1 MDLLPSTF
9 FCTVSL
15 LTLNMCY
22 TQKLSS
28 RGRGLYCTGYSKSY
42 YGLHVTTQIFLFGFS
57 RVRMFPRCRTA
68 RLIAAGCIYCAHDC
82 HAYCTFGPCVSLAK
96 AQRIC
101 RGSWASSIVKTWI
114 VSRTYLRHMKKWG
127 IARTNL
133 VKYTSE
139 RVSVLLTFVSEIEEL
154 KRTLSQWT
162 DSNSTGKLRADPEGE
177 GFTIK

>member
-1 MDLLPSTF
+1 
-9 FCTVSL
+9 
-15 LTLNMCY
+15 
-22 TQKLSS
+22 
-28 RGRGLYCTGYSKSY
+28 
-42 YGLHVTTQIFLFGFS
+42 
-57 RVRMFPRCRTA
+57 
-68 RLIAAGCIYCAHDC
+68 
-82 HAYCTFGPCVSLAK
+82 
-96 AQRIC
+96 
-101 RGSWASSIVKTWI
+101 
-114 VSRTYLRHMKKWG
+114 MKKWG